1 MTGKRHKT
9 GPCDRLCDEHVTH
22 DRYAFPADVSNVTR
36 MSLSNRVTSTLLSK
50 LSQSFRVGTALL
62 ALFTLALPP
71 QVLADNAALLKLFE
85 IMKAKGSITQEEYDL
100 LVATAKEDAATTAPA
115 SAPAPVDTT
124 PASEARLQEVEK
136 RLAETEADMKEIDA
150 QIAKS
155 RQSLAELDKLSAET
169 PKELMEKM
177 LDGKWY
183 ENLKLGGYA
192 QVRYTALYGD
202 NAENLNVPSD
212 RSVSDTE
219 SLLLRRGRL
228 KVSGDVS
235 DHLYIYAQTDF
246 AGSTGSGDYALQMR
260 DLYADI
266 ALDADKEFR
275 FRVGQSKVPY
285 GFVNM
290 QSSSNRAAMERPDAL
305 NSAVEGERDLGAYF
319 YWAPKEKR
327 KLFHHLVKSGLKG
340 SGDYGVFGIGAYNG
354 QGPNRGDQN
363 GQPHYVARFSYP
375 VEFSN
380 KQIMEFGI
388 QGYTGSFVSK
398 VSNIPGVGT
407 PDSPEHGNKDERVAL
422 SYILYPQPFGLSAE
436 WNWGRGPQLTD
447 DMTSIRTASLQGGY
461 VEANYRIQNSKGD
474 WIPFVR
480 YNRYDGGRKFGT
492 NSPWDNVSELDFGLE
507 WSPNEEIELTLMYT
521 HTFTRTNTSVAPYND
536 VENADR
542 LGIQLQWN
550 F

>member
-1 MTGKRHKT
+1 
-9 GPCDRLCDEHVTH
+9 
-22 DRYAFPADVSNVTR
+22 

-62 ALFTLALPP
+62 TLFTLALPP

-100 LVATAKEDAATTAPA
+100 LVATAKEDSAKDVPSASPAPA
-115 SAPAPVDTT
+115 AAPAPAV
-124 PASEARLQEVEK
+124 ASVESYPTEQRLQQMEARI
-136 RLAETEADMKEIDA
+136 AETEAEMKALDA
-150 QIAKS
+150 HIAES
-155 RQSLAELDKLSAET
+155 RKSLAELDKLSAEN
-169 PKELMEKM
+169 PKDLLEKM

-183 ENLKLGGYA
+183 ENLSFRGYA
-192 QVRYTALYGD
+192 QFRYTAVYGD
-202 NAENLNVPSD
+202 NGGDLSVPND
-212 RSVSDTE
+212 RSVSDME
-219 SLLLRRGRL
+219 SFMIRRGRL
-228 KVSGDVS
+228 VLSGDVT

-275 FRVGQSKVPY
+275 FRVGQSKVPF

-290 QSSSNRAAMERPDAL
+290 QSSQNRAALERPDAL
-305 NSAVEGERDLGAYF
+305 NSAVEGERDIGAYF

-327 KLFHHLVKSGLKG
+327 KLFSKLVKEGLKG

-354 QGPNRGDQN
+354 QGLNRGDLN

-388 QGYTGSFVSK
+388 QGYTGSYVSR
-398 VSNIPGVGT
+398 VSSIPGVGT
-407 PDSPEHGNKDERVAL
+407 PASPEHGNKDERVAL
-422 SYILYPQPFGLSAE
+422 SYILYPQPFGIEAE

-447 DMTSIRTASLQGGY
+447 DMTAIESTSLQGGY
-461 VEANYRIQNSKGD
+461 VQASYRIKDGQAA
-474 WIPFVR
+474 WLPFVR
-480 YNRYDGGRKFGT
+480 YNHYDGGRKFGT
-492 NSPWDNVSELDFGLE
+492 NSPWDRVTELDIGLE
-507 WSPNEEIELTLMYT
+507 WSPRPEIELALMYT
-521 HTFTRTNTSVAPYND
+521 HTFTRTNTSTAPYND
-536 VENADR
+536 VEDVDR
-542 LGIQLQWN
+542 LGLQLQWN